1 MNHSLQEQLAQ
12 KGNIPDAHMKKMITD
27 AEHDMLKLGE
37 LLITHRWLDRDTVGV
52 MIGDSLGRSYLNL
65 SKTLFKQ
72 DALNTLT
79 REQTEHHGVIPVY
92 MLENI
97 VTLTMSDPNNTK
109 KLRHLE
115 HLIGKPISPVFSLPD
130 EIQTAVMINYESS
143 LKMDDLA
150 GEIDFEGMAHLPVE
164 EQSKALNALVSSK
177 PVADLCESLLRLALK
192 DRASDIHMEP
202 KQHECLFRFRVDGVM
217 MKKFTLPLELYHPML
232 ARYKLLAEMDITE
245 HLRPQDGR
253 LGFQLPTQVIDLR
266 MSTLPTLYG
275 EKVVMRILGNRS
287 ATARLNIEKLDLS
300 QDILREVR
308 EVLAVPNGILLVT
321 GPTGSGKSTTL
332 YAALNYLN
340 KPENNIITIE
350 DPVEYQIPSL
360 NQVPVD
366 DKVGRSFATI
376 LRSVLRQDPDIILVG
391 EIRDAETAR
400 TATQAALTGHMVLT
414 TLHTN
419 DAVSALTRLVDMG
432 VETFI
437 VAPSIVGVMAQRLV
451 RRICEHCREAWV
463 PDEDY
468 MRCYFEWNG
477 DIIMP
482 TLYRGKGCE
491 NCSNTGYF
499 GRLGVHEFLRVTP
512 ALQQMMLQNK
522 TTQELRTAAIQSGY
536 RPLRYDGL
544 KKVLRGMTTVEEVL
558 RISAGE

>member
-1 MNHSLQEQLAQ
+1 MNHHLQDKLAQ
-12 KGNIPDAHMKKMITD
+12 KGNIPDIHMKKMIVD
-27 AEHDMLKLGE
+27 ADHNLLKLGE
-37 LLITHRWLDRDTVGV
+37 LLITQRWLDRDAVGV
-52 MIGDSLGRSYLNL
+52 IIGDSLGRSYLNL

-72 DALNTLT
+72 EALNTLT

-92 MLENI
+92 MFEEI
-97 VTLTMSDPNNTK
+97 VTIAMSEPNDTK

-130 EIQTAVMINYESS
+130 EIQTAIMINYESS
-143 LKMDDLA
+143 MKMDDLA
-150 GEIDFEGMAHLPVE
+150 GEIDFEGIAHLSLE
-164 EQSKALNALVSSK
+164 EQHKALNALVSSK

-202 KQHECLFRFRVDGVM
+202 KQHECIFRFRVDGVM

-232 ARYKLLAEMDITE
+232 ARYKLLAEMDITD

-253 LGFQLPTQVIDLR
+253 LGFQLPTQTVDLR

-275 EKVVMRILGNRS
+275 EKVVMRVLGNRG

-300 QDILREVR
+300 QEILREIR
-308 EVLAVPNGILLVT
+308 QVLAVPNGILLVT

-340 KPENNIITIE
+340 RPENNLVTIE
-350 DPVEYQIPSL
+350 DPIEYQIPTL

-366 DKVGRSFATI
+366 DKVGRSFAAI

-419 DAVSALTRLVDMG
+419 DAVAALTRLVDMG
-432 VETFI
+432 VESFI

-463 PDEDY
+463 PDEAY
-468 MRCYFEWNG
+468 MRCYFEWQG
-477 DIIMP
+477 DIKMP
-482 TLYRGKGCE
+482 TLHRGKGCE
-491 NCSNTGYF
+491 NCGGTGYF

-512 ALQQMMLQNK
+512 ELQHMMLQNK
-522 TTQELRTAAIQSGY
+522 TTKELRIAAIKGGY

-558 RISAGE
+558 RVSASE